1 MNRASKILSIILSP
15 LTLIRLVLIIINFIS
30 LVPFAHLEL
39 WIFRKKGSYKFRI
52 IRLWS
57 KITLFILGFIIKRN
71 KMPDIKGYFLMPNHQ
86 SYLDALL
93 VAAYSSSAFV
103 AKKEIL
109 KWPIIILI
117 LSICKPIIVDR
128 KNIKS
133 MNETMKNI
141 KLSIEN
147 KIPVTIF
154 PEGTTHKGPG
164 TLPFK
169 KGSFKVA
176 AESGIP
182 IIPCVINYSNSE
194 NKWKSSKGII
204 AHFFRQMWRPINF
217 VEIIFLSPVISND
230 YLKLRSEVYSMINK
244 KLI

>member
-1 MNRASKILSIILSP
+1 
-15 LTLIRLVLIIINFIS
+15 
-30 LVPFAHLEL
+30 
-39 WIFRKKGSYKFRI
+39 
-52 IRLWS
+52 
-57 KITLFILGFIIKRN
+57 
-71 KMPDIKGYFLMPNHQ
+71 MPDIKGYFLMPNHQ

-194 NKWKSSKGII
+194 NKWKSSEGII